1 MEYVLQ
7 YSTSTSLL
15 MGLMWSSPM
24 SMVAWQLEGC
34 EGVLSLTG
42 CGHRPEW
49 LVGYAL
55 GKLLLVSVKPVEWE
69 LEGSTCSCSEADT
82 AVPEIPLCIGRTGCG
97 HPTYCVGSAMG
108 SRGYEVAI
116 HGKSSS
122 LNRYHHITTF
132 VSVAFLRKELQTN
145 ILRVDEMPTAHR
157 SSRNRLHTG
166 PQSKTRRRPLE
177 ALSS

>member
-1 MEYVLQ
+1 
-7 YSTSTSLL
+7 

-24 SMVAWQLEGC
+24 SAVAWQLEGC

-69 LEGSTCSCSEADT
+69 LEGSTCSCCEADT

-97 HPTYCVGSAMG
+97 HPTYCVGSTMG

-122 LNRYHHITTF
+122 LNRYHIKTF
-132 VSVAFLRKELQTN
+132 VSVAFLRKELQIN
-145 ILRVDEMPTAHR
+145 ILRLVEMPTAHR
-157 SSRNRLHTG
+157 SSRNRHHRSTK
-166 PQSKTRRRPLE
+166 QDKTP
-177 ALSS
+177 SP